1 MSRRPV
7 RWFVMA
13 ALTLSAAVAEA
24 FVYFLP
30 DRETWP
36 DGSVLLQFDL
46 GSSPLLSDG
55 CPDWT
60 CVAAAAASAWNPFL
74 ERIVFQH
81 RENTGVRGD
90 RLNGVNSV
98 SFADQVQD
106 EPFGDRTLAVTI
118 AYARLGRIIEAD
130 VVFNRKWTWNSYRG
144 PLRPVTRDFR
154 RVAIHEFGHVLGLG
168 HPDDEGQNVSA
179 IMNSTDSDIDDVTAD
194 DVQGAYALY
203 GRGRAG
209 AAVPFPPRD
218 ETFDFRVGLETK
230 YRTDLGRPDIDSF
243 VDVEG
248 AVVWTQ
254 EYLRY
259 RLNGCN
265 DEQATGRV
273 RQQILGRGIQP
284 VCGTAAADAPFP
296 PRDETFAFRQ
306 ALERIYR
313 DDLKRGTI
321 RTAVDIEGDVV
332 WITEYVRYRLTGCS
346 GPEATAR
353 VFQQID
359 GFGVPP
365 GCGR

>member
-1 MSRRPV
+1 MPRRLVPWVLVPV
-7 RWFVMA
+7 LALA
-13 ALTLSAAVAEA
+13 AAAEA

-30 DRETWP
+30 GRETWP
-36 DGSVLLQFDL
+36 DGVVLLQLNL

-55 CPDWT
+55 CPDWS
-60 CVAAAAASAWNPFL
+60 CVAGAAAAAWNPFL
-74 ERIVFQH
+74 DRVVLQH
-81 RENTGVRGD
+81 RENADVRGD
-90 RLNGVNSV
+90 RFDGVNSV

-106 EPFGDRTLAVTI
+106 EPFGDRTLAVTV
-118 AYARLGRIIEAD
+118 AYARFGRIVEAD
-130 VVFNRKWTWNSYRG
+130 VVFNRKWNWNSYRG

-168 HPDDEGQNVSA
+168 HPDTEGQNVPA
-179 IMNSTDSDIDDVTAD
+179 IMNSTDSDTDDVTLD

-203 GRGRAG
+203 GRGRSG
-209 AAVPFPPRD
+209 AAVPFPPRN

-230 YRTDLGRPDIDSF
+230 YRRDLGRPDIDSF

-259 RLNGCN
+259 RLNGCS

-273 RQQILGRGIQP
+273 RQQILGRGVQP
-284 VCGTAAADAPFP
+284 VCGAGVAGSAFP
-296 PRDETFAFRQ
+296 PRDQTLAFRQ

-313 DDLKRGTI
+313 DDLGRGTI
-321 RTAVDIEGDVV
+321 RTAVDLEGDVV
-332 WITEYVRYRLTGCS
+332 WITEYIRYRLTGCS